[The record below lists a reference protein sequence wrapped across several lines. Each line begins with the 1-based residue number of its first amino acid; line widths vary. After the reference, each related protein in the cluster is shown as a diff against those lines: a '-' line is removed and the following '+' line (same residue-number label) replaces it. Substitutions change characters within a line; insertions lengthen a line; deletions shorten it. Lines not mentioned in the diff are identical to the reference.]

1 MKKKQKKKTKKTPYK
16 KAKEKAWNTFS
27 EFIRKR
33 DCRKTTGS
41 LDRGICCTCEA
52 LIAYKGSQPGHFID
66 GKWVAAQHSNKVDI
80 VNPST
85 EQVIAQ
91 ISFASQQDVVDAVS
105 SADHAFQ
112 NAWAETTPY
121 QRGVKLNKL
130 ADLIEQYAE
139 ELAQLESL
147 STGKLIHISRHLEVA
162 QSIIFLR
169 YFAGWATKI
178 HGQTM
183 QPSIPSTQGEKYTA
197 FTLRQPVGVV
207 AGIVPWNFSLM
218 IGIWKIGSA
227 LTTGCSIVLKPSEF
241 ASLSLL
247 RLAEL
252 AIEAGIPAGVINVV
266 TGKGETGQYHPYSAV
281 PAQRDGRI

>member
-1 MKKKQKKKTKKTPYK
+1 MNEVKILDSVQ
-16 KAKEKAWNTFS
+16 TFLN
-27 EFIRKR
+27 R
-33 DCRKTTGS
+33 
-41 LDRGICCTCEA
+41 A
-52 LIAYKGSQPGHFID
+52 HGHFID

-91 ISFASQQDVVDAVS
+91 ISIASQQDVVDAVS

-162 QSIIFLR
+162 QSIICCS
-169 YFAGWATKI
+169 
-178 HGQTM
+178 
-183 QPSIPSTQGEKYTA
+183 PSA
-197 FTLRQPVGVV
+197 AR
-207 AGIVPWNFSLM
+207 
-218 IGIWKIGSA
+218 
-227 LTTGCSIVLKPSEF
+227 
-241 ASLSLL
+241 
-247 RLAEL
+247 
-252 AIEAGIPAGVINVV
+252 
-266 TGKGETGQYHPYSAV
+266 
-281 PAQRDGRI
+281 